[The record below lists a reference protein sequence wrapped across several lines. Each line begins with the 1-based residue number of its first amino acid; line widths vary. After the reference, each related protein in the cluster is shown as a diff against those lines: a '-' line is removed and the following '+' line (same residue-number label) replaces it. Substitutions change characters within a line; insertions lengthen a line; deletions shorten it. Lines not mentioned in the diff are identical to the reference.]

1 MPKRMRFI
9 PFCALL
15 LSLACNQPFD
25 PRAPLEQQ
33 MVLYSVLSTDRNAQ
47 FVRVYLNYMPSD
59 FDPSAYTTDNA
70 VKDALVS
77 IADPS
82 KTYQLRDTLLSRPDT
97 SRYKFPI
104 HMYVLR
110 PFIPLYGRTYN
121 ILAQSPSLGTV
132 SASVVVPAKPKLS
145 MALGANVIL
154 DNPRLRPPD
163 LPITFL
169 VQLSDIAKGYIAR
182 LFIYYDVLKGS
193 EWVEER
199 IEIPITSA
207 DSTSYSMDLP
217 LYPRMTASTST
228 SQLGIVYRTGYY
240 RGVIGRLTFTTY
252 ATNKIMYKWLVLVLL
267 QAEKNLFSYYS
278 SVHGYQDPWS
288 IRLDE
293 PVYSGVNGGVGIV
306 GAYTLDSLV
315 YPLPENFFG
324 NR

>member
-1 MPKRMRFI
+1 MLKRMRFI
-9 PFCALL
+9 LLCALL

-25 PRAPLEQQ
+25 PRAPFEQQ

-59 FDPSAYTTDNA
+59 FDPSAYTADNA
-70 VKDALVS
+70 VKGALVS
-77 IADPS
+77 ISDPS
-82 KTYQLRDTLLSRPDT
+82 RNYQLRDTLLSRPDT
-97 SRYKFPI
+97 SRYKFPL

-110 PFIPLYGRTYN
+110 PFIPQYGRTYN
-121 ILAQSPSLGTV
+121 VLAQSPSLGTV

-163 LPITFL
+163 QQILFSA
-169 VQLSDIAKGYIAR
+169 QLSNIAKGYIVR
-182 LFIYYDVLKGS
+182 LFVYYDVLKEG

-199 IEIPITSA
+199 IEVPITSA
-207 DSTSYSMDLP
+207 DSASYSLDLP
-217 LYPRMTASTST
+217 QYPRMTASPNT
-228 SQLGIVYRTGYY
+228 SQLGIMYRTGYY
-240 RGVIGRLTFTTY
+240 RGIINRVTFVRY
-252 ATNKIMYKWLVLVLL
+252 VSNNLIYKWVVLVLL
-267 QAEKNLFSYYS
+267 QADKNLFNYYS
-278 SVHGYQDPWS
+278 ATHGYQDPWS

-293 PVYSGVNGGVGIV
+293 PLYSGVNGGVGMV

-315 YPLPENFFG
+315 YVLPEDFFG